1 MRKWLCRGRCQRK
14 NIPLLNL
21 EAKGASGFPSINK
34 QFSFLEAVVTFP
46 AVPAGN
52 YGEVL
57 LKVADQLCA
66 ELGFAESGPT
76 PGARS
81 VLGVKGVMGGIL
93 SPEDE
98 ALARRVRGGLARIAT
113 ACGFTSE
120 GPRSRVVLVALDG
133 AEMALRGELAG
144 GNPEQLLQLMPSLVF
159 LVVLPL
165 VEQDRA
171 VVLSRRTAALIAA
184 ARGSADDQ

>member
-1 MRKWLCRGRCQRK
+1 
-14 NIPLLNL
+14 
-21 EAKGASGFPSINK
+21 
-34 QFSFLEAVVTFP
+34 
-46 AVPAGN
+46 VPAGN

-98 ALARRVRGGLARIAT
+98 VLSRRVREGLARIAT
-113 ACGFTSE
+113 ACGFTAE
-120 GPRSRVVLVALDG
+120 GPHSQVVLIALDG
-133 AEMALRGELAG
+133 AEMALRGELVG

-165 VEQDRA
+165 VDQDRA
-171 VVLSRRTAALIAA
+171 LALSHRTAELIAA
-184 ARGSADDQ
+184 AWDTGTDQ

>member
-1 MRKWLCRGRCQRK
+1 M
-14 NIPLLNL
+14 P
-21 EAKGASGFPSINK
+21 P
-34 QFSFLEAVVTFP
+34 
-46 AVPAGN
+46 GN

-57 LKVADQLCA
+57 LQVTDQLCA

-98 ALARRVRGGLARIAT
+98 ALSRRVREALARIAT
-113 ACGFTSE
+113 ACGFT
-120 GPRSRVVLVALDG
+120 GDAPRSRVVLAALDG
-133 AEMALRGELAG
+133 AEMALRGELVA
-144 GNPEQLLQLMPSLVF
+144 GNPEQLLQLIPSLVF

-165 VEQDRA
+165 VDQDQA
-171 VVLSRRTAALIAA
+171 LALSRRTAELISA
-184 ARGSADDQ
+184 ARGRATDR